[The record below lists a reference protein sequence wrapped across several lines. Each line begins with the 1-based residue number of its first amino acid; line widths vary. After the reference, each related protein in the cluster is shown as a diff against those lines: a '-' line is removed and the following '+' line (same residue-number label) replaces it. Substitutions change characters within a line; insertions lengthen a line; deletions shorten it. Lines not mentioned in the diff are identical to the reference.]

1 MSVGNKIHCFIE
13 DLKPYIRLNVAMD
26 PLNDVQL
33 QEDFQ
38 RLETYAVADSNL
50 QQVKFGLGNAS
61 TKNGGNK
68 TPSKRVGGPIKN

>member
-33 QEDFQ
+33 
-38 RLETYAVADSNL
+38 
-50 QQVKFGLGNAS
+50 
-61 TKNGGNK
+61 
-68 TPSKRVGGPIKN
+68 